1 MEDVGE
7 EGLELG
13 RLKESVNVEF
23 ERGVDDFEERGVG

>member
-7 EGLELG
+7 EGLE